1 MRGERFVNRQ
11 KGLGKG
17 LEEFFAFGG
26 VDGGI
31 DTEVTG
37 EDTVDITI
45 DDGGRQSEGDT
56 PDGGSGIVA
65 HALQL
70 SDLLQGVGEVSKIYD
85 LPGRIV

>member
-26 VDGGI
+26 IDGGI

-37 EDTVDITI
+37 EDTVDIAI

-65 HALQL
+65 YALQFTDFL
-70 SDLLQGVGEVSKIYD
+70 EGVREMA
-85 LPGRIV
+85 